1 MQWPAAG
8 GCSNIDEAP
17 SPPELLGYTILHYLH
32 YLIGTLHI
40 LYQTEKPELYK
51 SEMLPALC
59 VEEKETQF
67 LF

>member
-17 SPPELLGYTILHYLH
+17 SPPELLGYTILHYLM
-32 YLIGTLHI
+32 GTLHN
-40 LYQTEKPELYK
+40 LNQKETPELYK

-59 VEEKETQF
+59 VEGKETQF